1 MERQYPTY
9 LIHYGIPGQ
18 KWGVRRFQNE
28 DGTWTSEGLERR
40 KSLIETG
47 APRKEIR
54 KATKEGKEE
63 LKYNKE
69 LYKKQKKIG
78 EKFDKK
84 TEKILKDKE
93 KGKEISKRR
102 INKVVKLGTQYR
114 QADYIA
120 KDPKMYYEIKKLDK
134 KYRNRS
140 ALSMLAFPLAMST
153 VGMGVLEIPTGNTK
167 KAIDKA
173 YNYVYEEARNIT
185 IEDLKKHNI
194 I

>member
-1 MERQYPTY
+1 MEYPTY

-93 KGKEISKRR
+93 KE
-102 INKVVKLGTQYR
+102 
-114 QADYIA
+114 
-120 KDPKMYYEIKKLDK
+120 K
-134 KYRNRS
+134 KYR
-140 ALSMLAFPLAMST
+140 
-153 VGMGVLEIPTGNTK
+153 K
-167 KAIDKA
+167 
-173 YNYVYEEARNIT
+173 EE
-185 IEDLKKHNI
+185 
-194 I
+194 